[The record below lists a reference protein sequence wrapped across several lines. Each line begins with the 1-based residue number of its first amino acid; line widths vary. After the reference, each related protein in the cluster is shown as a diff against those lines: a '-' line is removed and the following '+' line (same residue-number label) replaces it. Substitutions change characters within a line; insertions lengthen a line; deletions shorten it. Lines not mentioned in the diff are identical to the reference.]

1 MKLLIVDP
9 DEARRARV
17 VEGLRAS
24 QDFDIRVCD
33 DTPGVLSHVS
43 SFQPDIIIVA
53 CETPARD
60 AIEDLRRV
68 TECNPRP
75 IVMFADRANPAQ
87 TEEALRAGV
96 AAYTTD
102 GLEPSQ
108 IHGILA
114 FASAQFRVMQALK
127 RDLHQARADLAAR
140 KVIDRAKGLIMKRR
154 GVDEAAAYAIL
165 RQAAMDQGRSIA
177 VVASRLVEAEALLG
191 DNAS

>member
-9 DEARRARV
+9 DETRRERV
-17 VEGLRAS
+17 IEGLRAS

-33 DTPGVLSHVS
+33 DTLGVLAAVS
-43 SFQPDIIIVA
+43 SFQPEIVIVA

-60 AIEDLRRV
+60 AIDDLRRV

-96 AAYTTD
+96 AAYTTQD
-102 GLEPSQ
+102 LEPSQ
-108 IHGILA
+108 IRSILS
-114 FASAQFRVMQALK
+114 FASAQFRVMQDLK
-127 RDLHQARADLAAR
+127 RDLDRARADLAAR
-140 KVIDRAKGLIMKRR
+140 KVIERAKGLIMKRR
-154 GVDEAAAYAIL
+154 AIDEPAAYAIL

-177 VVASRLVEAEALLG
+177 AVATRLIEAEALLG
-191 DNAS
+191 DDG

>member
-9 DEARRARV
+9 DEPRRARV
-17 VEGLRAS
+17 IEGLRAA

-33 DTPGVLSHVS
+33 DTPGLLAQVA
-43 SFQPDIIIVA
+43 SFQPDIVIVA

-68 TECNPRP
+68 TETNPRP

-96 AAYTTD
+96 AAYTTED
-102 GLEPSQ
+102 LEPGQ
-108 IHGILA
+108 IRSILG
-114 FASAQFRVMQALK
+114 FASAQFRVMQDLK
-127 RDLHQARADLAAR
+127 RDLDRARADLAAR
-140 KVIDRAKGLIMKRR
+140 KIIDRAKGLIMRRR
-154 GVDEAAAYAIL
+154 GMDEPAAYAIL

-177 VVASRLVEAEALLG
+177 AVAQRLIEAEALLG
-191 DNAS
+191 DDP

>member
-9 DEARRARV
+9 DETRRARV
-17 VEGLRAS
+17 IEGLRAS

-33 DTPGVLSHVS
+33 DTPGVLAQVS
-43 SFQPDIIIVA
+43 SFQPDIVIVA

-96 AAYTTD
+96 AAYTTQD
-102 GLEPSQ
+102 LEPSQ
-108 IHGILA
+108 IRSILS
-114 FASAQFRVMQALK
+114 FASAQFRVMQDLK
-127 RDLHQARADLAAR
+127 RDLDRARADLAAR
-140 KVIDRAKGLIMKRR
+140 KVIERAKGLIMKRR
-154 GVDEAAAYAIL
+154 NLDEAAAYAIL
-165 RQAAMDQGRSIA
+165 RHAAMDQGRSIA
-177 VVASRLVEAEALLG
+177 AVAARLVEAEALLG
-191 DNAS
+191 DET

>member
-17 VEGLRAS
+17 IEGLRES
-24 QDFDIRVCD
+24 QDVEIRVCE
-33 DTPGVLSHVS
+33 DTPGVLAQVAT
-43 SFQPDIIIVA
+43 FQPDIVIVA

-96 AAYTTD
+96 AAYSAE

-108 IHGILA
+108 IRGILA
-114 FASAQFRVMQALK
+114 FASAQFRVMQDLK
-127 RDLHQARADLAAR
+127 RDLSQAKADLAAR
-140 KVIDRAKGLIMKRR
+140 KIIERAKGLIMKRR
-154 GVDEAAAYAIL
+154 GVDEAAAYAVL
-165 RQAAMDQGRSIA
+165 RQAAMNQGRSIA
-177 VVASRLVEAEALLG
+177 AVAQRLLEAEALLG
-191 DNAS
+191 DEP

>member
-9 DEARRARV
+9 DEARRERV
-17 VEGLRAS
+17 IEGLRAS

-33 DTPGVLSHVS
+33 DTPGVLAAVS
-43 SFQPDIIIVA
+43 SFQPDIVIVA

-68 TECNPRP
+68 TETNPRP
-75 IVMFADRANPAQ
+75 IVMFADHANPAQ

-96 AAYTTD
+96 AAYTTQD
-102 GLEPSQ
+102 LEPSQ
-108 IHGILA
+108 IRGILG
-114 FASAQFRVMQALK
+114 FASAQFRVMADLK
-127 RDLHQARADLAAR
+127 RDLDRARADLAAR

-154 GVDEAAAYAIL
+154 NIDEPAAYAIL

-177 VVASRLVEAEALLG
+177 VVAQRLIDAEALLG
-191 DNAS
+191 DK